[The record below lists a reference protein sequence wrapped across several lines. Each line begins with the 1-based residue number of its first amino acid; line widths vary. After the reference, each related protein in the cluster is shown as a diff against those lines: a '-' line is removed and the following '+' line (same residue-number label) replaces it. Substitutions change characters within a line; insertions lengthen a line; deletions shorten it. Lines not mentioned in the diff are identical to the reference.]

1 MTCKSRAQIKGTD
14 KIWQGTGHR
23 LGTGSKTLLCPHKYL
38 FSFIFFTKGHRGTEK
53 EGGIREMG
61 KTAKTAQKGAKREEY
76 KEHQRSREYLCPVPF
91 SKTGAM
97 A

>member
-1 MTCKSRAQIKGTD
+1 MTCKTRAQIKGTD

-23 LGTGSKTLLCPHKYL
+23 LGTGSKILLCPRKYL
-38 FSFIFFTKGHRGTEK
+38 FYFIFLTKGHRGTEK

-61 KTAKTAQKGAKREEY
+61 KTLKTGQKESKRGVN
-76 KEHQRSREYLCPVPF
+76 KKHQRSREYLCPVPF